1 MHLFFNNNTKKGW
14 INKSI
19 TNRVLRGGNWNN
31 NANNLRCS
39 KRNNN
44 NPNNTNNNNG
54 FRIVNTCIA
63 RIQLFKDN
71 WSEQISTNLFLLEK
85 AKMNIIKPVS
95 NENESR
101 LLFVRINGRVV

>member
-1 MHLFFNNNTKKGW
+1 MRLLFKQKVTKGW
-14 INKSI
+14 IKKSI

-54 FRIVNTCIA
+54 FRIVNTIIA
-63 RIQLFKDN
+63 GIQLFKDN
-71 WSEQISTNLFLLEK
+71 WSEQISTNLFLLVQ
-85 AKMNIIKPVS
+85 AKMTGLAVVS
-95 NENESR
+95 N
-101 LLFVRINGRVV
+101 